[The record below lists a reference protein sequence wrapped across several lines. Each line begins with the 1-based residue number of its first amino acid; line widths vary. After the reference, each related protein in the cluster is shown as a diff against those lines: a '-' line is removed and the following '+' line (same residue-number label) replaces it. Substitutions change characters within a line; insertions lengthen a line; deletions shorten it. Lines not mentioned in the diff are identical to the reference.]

1 MRRCTAE
8 PWIPDRRG
16 SGGAGG
22 SPPVALAAGMRHAVN
37 YWVVIYRFA
46 WGALLVLCAIG
57 LILIFIPKINEMREL
72 RERREAFEKE
82 TAATRDAIR
91 ERMIKLERFADDAA
105 FVERTAR
112 EEGMIKTNEVLFRFP
127 ARSGDETTTPSP
139 AGP

>member
-1 MRRCTAE
+1 
-8 PWIPDRRG
+8 
-16 SGGAGG
+16 
-22 SPPVALAAGMRHAVN
+22 MRHAVN